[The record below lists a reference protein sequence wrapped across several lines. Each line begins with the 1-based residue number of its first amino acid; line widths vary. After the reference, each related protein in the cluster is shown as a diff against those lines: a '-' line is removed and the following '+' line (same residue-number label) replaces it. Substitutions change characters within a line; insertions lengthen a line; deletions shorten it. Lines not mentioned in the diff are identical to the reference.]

1 MKKDEI
7 IQSMFH
13 AMLELDQEKVQ
24 TITEQAVKHDLDLTE
39 FVHDGMSPAMEAIG
53 DKFQKGE
60 MYLPELMIAADI
72 FEAAMNVVEPI
83 LLESQTSFS
92 EKKRIVIGTVKGDL
106 HSIGKDLV
114 ATMLKTDGYE
124 VIDLGVDI
132 SSLDFMEKA
141 LKSDAHVIALSA
153 LLTTTMAAQK
163 EVIEALYSNG
173 VRDQFKVIVG
183 GAPVN
188 QNWADE
194 IGADAYGEDAVA
206 AVKIIGGW
214 SEK

>member
-1 MKKDEI
+1 MNKDDI
-7 IQSMFH
+7 IQNMFT
-13 AMLELDQEKVQ
+13 AILELDQTKVQ
-24 TITEQAVKHDLDLTE
+24 NIAEQAVKHDLDLTE
-39 FVHDGMSPAMEAIG
+39 FVHDGMSPAMETIG
-53 DKFQKGE
+53 EKFQKGE

-72 FEAAMNVVEPI
+72 FEAAMGIVEPI
-83 LLESQTSFS
+83 LLENRSDFR

-141 LKSDAHVIALSA
+141 VKFDAHVIALSA

-163 EVIEALYSNG
+163 EVIEALNSNG
-173 VRDQFKVIVG
+173 VRDRFKVIVG

-206 AVKIIGGW
+206 AVKIIAEW
-214 SEK
+214 RDK